1 LSALEEIRVLVGDPS
16 LPPPEDHVPIFL
28 TLFKQEAQRQS
39 EDRNH
44 AADNVVDD
52 SQCRR

>member
-1 LSALEEIRVLVGDPS
+1 VLEEIQIMVGDPS
-16 LPPPEDHVPIFL
+16 LPPPEDPVPIFL
-28 TLFKQEAQRQS
+28 TLFTQEAEKQS